1 MPPATMKKYRKDR
14 AAMLIRG
21 AKARRTSRVSGK
33 RAVGPRKWTG
43 EGKFFDT
50 VNGVEELVTAGSVT
64 LLDNIATGDLVTTRD
79 GQKWRDIAVQ
89 LRGVI
94 TADSTTTVAL
104 AKWMLVWDAQP
115 NLALA
120 TVAAILDANSGTSPI
135 TQMPNRDGNRR
146 FTILRSKTYP
156 VCGNDTTA
164 AQQNSNSIHYV
175 DEYVKLPSFCEVN
188 TTTGDTT
195 GNIGNRVSGALLL
208 VKMSDRTTG
217 TTAPDFDWTTR
228 VSFLD
233 L

>member
-1 MPPATMKKYRKDR
+1 M
-14 AAMLIRG
+14 
-21 AKARRTSRVSGK
+21 SRVSGK

-50 VNGVEELVTAGSVT
+50 VNGVEELVTAGSVA
-64 LLDNIATGDLVTTRD
+64 LLDNIATGDLVINRD

-94 TADSTTTVAL
+94 KADSTTTLAM

-135 TQMPNRDGNRR
+135 TQLPNRDNSRR
-146 FTILRSKTYP
+146 FTILRSKTYTLA
-156 VCGNDTTA
+156 GNDTTA
-164 AQQNSNSIHYV
+164 AQQNDSGIHYV
-175 DEYVKLPSFCEVN
+175 DEYVKLPSFCEVQ
-188 TTTGDTT
+188 TTTGDAT

-208 VKMSDRTTG
+208 VKMSDQATG

-228 VSFLD
+228 TSFVD
-233 L
+233 LQ